1 MLKGFDFTG
10 YLKRHFFIGQIDPWR
25 RHDNGDPVLCL
36 LTSVETALNECEGWS
51 GQEIT
56 RAEFVKELQSNNIFV
71 FRTIEEFKKY
81 KEKKI
86 EEKLEPKK
94 RNISDEQRRRLQKH
108 AQTIRETKTK
118 IDAQN
123 PSNS

>member
-1 MLKGFDFTG
+1 MLKGFDFVG

-51 GQEIT
+51 NQEIG
-56 RAEFVKELQSNNIFV
+56 RAEFVKELQSEGIFV

-81 KEKKI
+81 RDKPI
-86 EEKLEPKK
+86 EPKLEPKK
-94 RNISDEQRRRLQKH
+94 RNISDAHRRRLQKH
-108 AQTIRETKTK
+108 AETIRETKIKGDT
-118 IDAQN
+118 QN
-123 PSNS
+123 PNNS